1 MRAINIGINV
11 IIAALST
18 VAAVV
23 CAIPSVDFLRQYD
36 TYTVAFCIMP
46 IVLLV
51 FFFVLISGKWQ
62 TACSKGMMILS
73 LVLLTNF
80 AVDVYEIYF
89 ASNADTSVGGAEQK
103 VLESSSFMFFIGA
116 AIMAM
121 VSVMMLMFGNEQF
134 GSGFG
139 NRVEKMKIPKF

>member
-1 MRAINIGINV
+1 MRAINIGINA

-36 TYTVAFCIMP
+36 TYTVAFWI
-46 IVLLV
+46 ISFVV
-51 FFFVLISGKWQ
+51 FVFIFVLISGKWQ

-73 LVLLTNF
+73 LVLFTNF
-80 AVDVYEIYF
+80 SSDLYEIYF
-89 ASNADTSVGGAEQK
+89 VRNADTSADGAEQK
-103 VLESSSFMFFIGA
+103 VLQLSSFMFFIGA

-121 VSVMMLMFGNEQF
+121 VSVMMLMFGKEQF
-134 GSGFG
+134 GESVG
-139 NRVEKMKIPKF
+139 NRVEKLKIPKF